1 MVFVMAG
8 DTQLDVKYA
17 LLLSS
22 RLSHFKVKSTNPY
35 KINFRCPL
43 CGDSQKR
50 ASLARG
56 WLTQSKNGGLRFKCF
71 NCNAQIGKA
80 NSFYDFLQTQDAM
93 LFKDYVTERY
103 VSSARTVQADDV
115 PEEIRKP
122 PQFDKSALRQ
132 IKKLSQLKADHPVR
146 QYVDSR
152 KIPTDK
158 HYLLYYAPKF
168 KTWIN
173 TIIPDKFD
181 PKHIGRD
188 EPRLILPF
196 FDKDGKLF
204 GVSARGFDPNGIRYI
219 TIMFDDTKPKIFGLD
234 RVDFNK
240 PYFIVEGAIDSLF
253 LENAIAMAGADGN
266 MAGLSRPDNAIIV
279 YDNEPRNAEIHKA
292 MDKLIKQDV
301 RICIW
306 PKWVKPKDINAMILD
321 GMTNVDRLIKENTH
335 RGMMASLY
343 LNDWKNA

>member
-1 MVFVMAG
+1 MAG

-43 CGDSQKR
+43 CGDSQKK
-50 ASLARG
+50 ANLARG
-56 WLTQSKNGGLRFKCF
+56 WLTQGRHGGLRFKCF
-71 NCNAQIGKA
+71 NCNAQVGKS
-80 NSFYDFLQTQDAM
+80 NSFYDFLQTQDAV
-93 LFKDYVTERY
+93 LFKDYITERY
-103 VSSARTVQADDV
+103 VNDARTVKTDDI
-115 PEEIRKP
+115 PEEMKKGP
-122 PQFDKSALRQ
+122 EFDRSALRK
-132 IKKLSQLKADHPVR
+132 IKKLSQLALDHPVR
-146 QYVDSR
+146 QYIDSR
-152 KIPTDK
+152 KIPNDK

-173 TIIPDKFD
+173 SIIPDKF
-181 PKHIGRD
+181 PAFKKD

-196 FDKDGKLF
+196 FDEEGKLF

-219 TIMFDDTKPKIFGLD
+219 TIMFDESKPKIFGLE
-234 RVDFNK
+234 RVDFSR

-266 MAGLSRPDNAIIV
+266 MEGLRNTQNAIIV
-279 YDNEPRNAEIHKA
+279 YDNEPRNAEVHKA
-292 MDKLIKQDV
+292 MEKIIRKDL

-306 PKWVKPKDINAMILD
+306 PKWVAKKDINEMVLD
-321 GMTNVDRLIKENTH
+321 GMTNLSKLIKENTY

-343 LNDWKNA
+343 LNDWRNT